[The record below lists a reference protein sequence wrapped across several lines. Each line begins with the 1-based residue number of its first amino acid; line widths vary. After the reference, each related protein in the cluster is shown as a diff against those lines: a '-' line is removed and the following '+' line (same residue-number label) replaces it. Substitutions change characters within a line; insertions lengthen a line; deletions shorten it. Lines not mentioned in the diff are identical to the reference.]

1 MLAKERAHLEQ
12 ALESLSKFSKSL
24 GDNSE
29 QVGGIIDNLNKF
41 SGQIAE
47 ADIVAKL
54 EHLVGELNGIM
65 ASVNNQNGTMG
76 KLLSDGDLYNSL
88 TMASDNLT
96 ALLADLKENPHRYI
110 NISVFGS
117 DPLKKV
123 EKAKAKAEKKAI
135 KRADEIAEM
144 EYEQKVKQIK
154 AGQ

>member
-1 MLAKERAHLEQ
+1 VCSNPNALIEDVKAHP
-12 ALESLSKFSKSL
+12 S
-24 GDNSE
+24 
-29 QVGGIIDNLNKF
+29 
-41 SGQIAE
+41 
-47 ADIVAKL
+47 
-54 EHLVGELNGIM
+54 
-65 ASVNNQNGTMG
+65 
-76 KLLSDGDLYNSL
+76 
-88 TMASDNLT
+88 
-96 ALLADLKENPHRYI
+96 RYI